1 MGRMRLPQEHQTGH
15 LQIGGQFQ
23 TSRVARM
30 VLTELQQHGFVLA
43 TALRVREQ
51 VC

>member
-1 MGRMRLPQEHQTGH
+1 MGRMRFPQEHQSGH
-15 LQIGGQFQ
+15 LQVGGQFQ

-30 VLTELQQHGFVLA
+30 ILTEFQQHGFVLA
-43 TALRVREQ
+43 TAFRVREQ